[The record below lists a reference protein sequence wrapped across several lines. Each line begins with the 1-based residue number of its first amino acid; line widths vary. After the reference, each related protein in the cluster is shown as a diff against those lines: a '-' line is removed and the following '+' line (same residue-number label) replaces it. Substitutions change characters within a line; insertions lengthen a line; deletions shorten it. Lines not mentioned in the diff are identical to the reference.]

1 MCGYRV
7 NKNEVKNMCV
17 IGVCGLCVN
26 EWYRVIHYGEGNFQA
41 TKKKNVNK
49 KNKPKC
55 KSMGKIIINNE
66 SANEMA

>member
-41 TKKKNVNK
+41 TKKKK
-49 KNKPKC
+49 MLIKR
-55 KSMGKIIINNE
+55 INQ
-66 SANEMA
+66 SAKVWAK

>member
-1 MCGYRV
+1 MAIVLIKMKWKICALL
-7 NKNEVKNMCV
+7 ECV
-17 IGVCGLCVN
+17 VCALMNDTGSFIT
-26 EWYRVIHYGEGNFQA
+26 EKEISKRQ
-41 TKKKNVNK
+41 KKNVNK